1 MGVMCCISMENAQHN
16 TAIEYWLTNSI
27 QVFVSSS
34 SVDWTTFMPLWL
46 QRMPKRKSG
55 CIAVIRLQKWNI
67 SWHFLND
74 GPCGLKTS
82 FRDISALNKAN
93 SLPATAI
100 PILFAGALTLISNQ
114 NCVTYLMLTT
124 LGKDIKLTNA
134 LFTASHISSIHQ
146 IIASVEQ
153 LVNIKAQFSLQL
165 NVTISNKSKCTV
177 EMESLTEI
185 LTRNKKKKRWQQTQP
200 AGNVTQKV
208 ESKYGRWNEVSESW
222 CLSMFLSYTYLF
234 FPEQVKLLRVVSTL
248 AKTYLIKVINIF
260 HWLLDWLVHFK
271 KYKEKQQ

>member
-1 MGVMCCISMENAQHN
+1 MMGI
-16 TAIEYWLTNSI
+16 T
-27 QVFVSSS
+27 
-34 SVDWTTFMPLWL
+34 
-46 QRMPKRKSG
+46 
-55 CIAVIRLQKWNI
+55 
-67 SWHFLND
+67 
-74 GPCGLKTS
+74 PCGLKTS

-100 PILFAGALTLISNQ
+100 PILFAGGLTLISNQ

-153 LVNIKAQFSLQL
+153 LVNIKAQSSLQL

-208 ESKYGRWNEVSESW
+208 ESKYGR
-222 CLSMFLSYTYLF
+222 
-234 FPEQVKLLRVVSTL
+234 
-248 AKTYLIKVINIF
+248 
-260 HWLLDWLVHFK
+260 
-271 KYKEKQQ
+271 